1 VTRRAP
7 PLEIHSRH
15 TTTGPS
21 VHRFHDRW
29 IGWLV
34 YFAVGIAASVFLGG
48 CHTLPDFEL
57 ARTLPVTRSRVP
69 VDIESADGMVSRAS
83 RIRVTR
89 QLAQTGDTTL
99 LDYHLAAMQE
109 IGAPPLLTGNSVQL
123 LIDGPRTY
131 QAMFGAIENA
141 RRYILVESFIFE
153 EAIEGDRRLSELLR
167 DASRRGVRVYIVY
180 DAIGSLATP
189 KEFLESLQHENI
201 ALCAFNPLNPLDE
214 RFAGLNHRDHRKIV
228 VVDGEQAYAGG
239 INFSEAYRIASRQAR
254 RLGFSKRQAI
264 EEGWRDTHIGIRGTG
279 AWHLEQLFRETWVR
293 AECAEVIE
301 PTESGDAVR
310 GGDTLIQIIA
320 STPEDDQNVIY
331 ATLLSVITYAQK
343 SVDVTMAY
351 FVPDDQLEKA
361 LRDAAKRGVT
371 VRLILPAYSDF
382 SGVFHAGR
390 AHYHDLLASGVKLYE
405 LESAFLHSK
414 SIVVDGVWSSIGSTN
429 FDWRSFVHNDEIN
442 VCVIDEGFAGEM
454 QRMFSADLAES
465 REITLAEWKKR
476 PLRQRLKE
484 WFWLPLQYWL

>member
-1 VTRRAP
+1 MTRRAP

-34 YFAVGIAASVFLGG
+34 YFAVGIACLFLGG

-89 QLAQTGDTTL
+89 QLARTGDTTL

-189 KEFLESLQHENI
+189 KEFLESLRHENI

-254 RLGFSKRQAI
+254 RQGFSKRQAI

-382 SGVFHAGR
+382 SGVFYAGR

-442 VCVIDEGFAGEM
+442 VCVIDEGFAREM
-454 QRMFSADLAES
+454 QQMFSADLSES

>member
-29 IGWLV
+29 IGWPV
-34 YFAVGIAASVFLGG
+34 YFLAALLAVPFLSG
-48 CHTLPDFEL
+48 CRTLPDVEL
-57 ARTLPVTRSRVP
+57 ARTLPVSRSRVP
-69 VDIESADGMVSRAS
+69 VDIESPDGMVSRAS
-83 RIRVTR
+83 RVRVTR
-89 QLAQTGDTTL
+89 QLARTGETAL

-131 QAMFGAIENA
+131 QAMFGAIEKA
-141 RRYILVESFIFE
+141 RRYVFVESFIFE
-153 EAIEGDRRLSELLR
+153 EAVEGDRRLSELLR
-167 DASRRGVRVYIVY
+167 DASRRGVRIHVIY
-180 DAIGSLATP
+180 DAIGSLATR
-189 KEFLESLQHENI
+189 KEFLESLRHENV
-201 ALCAFNPLNPLDE
+201 ALCAFNPINPLDT

-228 VVDGEQAYAGG
+228 VVDGEQAFAGG
-239 INFSEAYRIASRQAR
+239 INFSEAYRIASRQAKR
-254 RLGFSKRQAI
+254 RGFSKRQAI

-279 AWHLEQLFRETWVR
+279 ARHLEQLFRETWIR
-293 AECAEVIE
+293 AECEGAIP
-301 PTESGDAVR
+301 PTASRETGHT
-310 GGDTLIQIIA
+310 GDTVVQIVP
-320 STPEDDQNVIY
+320 STPEDEQNVIY

-351 FVPDDQLEKA
+351 FVPDDQLERA
-361 LRDAAKRGVT
+361 LRDAAARGVT

-414 SIVVDGVWSSIGSTN
+414 SIVVDGIWSSIGSTN

-442 VCVIDEGFAGEM
+442 VCVIDEGFAKEM
-454 QRMFSADLAES
+454 SRMFAADLAES
-465 REITLAEWKKR
+465 REITLADWKKR
-476 PLRQRLKE
+476 PLRQRFKE
-484 WFWLPLQYWL
+484 WLWLPLQYWL